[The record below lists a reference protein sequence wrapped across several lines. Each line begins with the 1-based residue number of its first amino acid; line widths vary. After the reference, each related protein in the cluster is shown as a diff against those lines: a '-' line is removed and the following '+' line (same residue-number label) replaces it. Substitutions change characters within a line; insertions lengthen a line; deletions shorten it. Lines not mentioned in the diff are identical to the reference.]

1 MTTPASTSTSSV
13 IQAPVLDEL
22 TPPAIVAALDRH
34 IIGQA
39 DAKRAV
45 AVAMRN
51 RWRRR
56 QLPDDVARE
65 VVPRNIIMLG
75 PTGVGKTEIA
85 RRLASLLKAPFVKV
99 EATKFTEVGY
109 VGRDVE
115 AMIRDLLEVAIR
127 MTREEQADMVRG
139 RAETAAKDRLVAIL
153 LGDDTPSR
161 DAPDATDTTKG
172 PEVIDQVEPSGEDP
186 HERVRARLREKL
198 DGGLFDG
205 HEVEISIREKPTV
218 PAMGMGPDQNDP
230 TMGGLGTMLESIMP
244 AKTHRR
250 KVLVPR
256 ALEILVEQEI
266 EPLIDQDRAI
276 EAAIDRTEQDGIV
289 FIDEIDKVATSD
301 GRSGSDVSRQGVQRD
316 LLPIVEGSSVNTK
329 HGVVRTDGILFVA
342 AGAFHQVSV
351 GDLMPELQGRFPI
364 RVELTDLTADDFRRI
379 LIEPEANLVDQQ
391 RALLATEGLE
401 VEITD
406 DAIEVMARFA
416 ADANERLEN
425 IGARR
430 LMTVIERV
438 FEEIAF
444 DAGDRVG
451 RGDTSLRVD
460 APFVRDRVAP
470 VLADE
475 DLGRFV
481 L

>member
-1 MTTPASTSTSSV
+1 MSTPPSTTPPSSEV
-13 IQAPVLDEL
+13 ADHAEDL
-22 TPPAIVAALDRH
+22 TPPGIVAALDRH
-34 IIGQA
+34 IVGQD

-56 QLPDDVARE
+56 RLPEDIARE

-115 AMIRDLLEVAIR
+115 SMIRDLLEVAIR
-127 MTREEQADMVRG
+127 MTRQEQADLVRD
-139 RAETAAKDRLVAIL
+139 RAEIAAKDRLVGIL
-153 LGDDTPSR
+153 LGDDSSGDRSVSDRETTN
-161 DAPDATDTTKG
+161 PDD
-172 PEVIDQVEPSGEDP
+172 DP
-186 HERVRARLREKL
+186 HERVRARLRDKL
-198 DGGLFDG
+198 DAGLFDD
-205 HEVEISIREKPTV
+205 HEVEISVREKPTV
-218 PAMGMGPDQNDP
+218 PAMGLGPDQNDP
-230 TMGGLGTMLESIMP
+230 TMGGLGNMLESILP
-244 AKTHRR
+244 AKSQRR
-250 KVLVPR
+250 KVKVPR
-256 ALEILVEQEI
+256 ALEILIEQET

-276 EAAIDRTEQDGIV
+276 ETAIERTEQDGMI
-289 FIDEIDKVATSD
+289 FIDEIDKVATTD

-316 LLPIVEGSSVNTK
+316 LLPIVEGSSVTTK

-364 RVELTDLTADDFRRI
+364 RVELTGLTADDFRRI
-379 LIEPEANLVDQQ
+379 LVEPQANLVDQQ
-391 RALLATEGLE
+391 IRLLATEGLD
-401 VEITD
+401 VEITE
-406 DAIEVMARFA
+406 DAIEAMARFA

-438 FEEIAF
+438 FEEVAF
-444 DAGDRVG
+444 DAGERVAEG
-451 RGDTSLRVD
+451 ENRLIVD
-460 APFVRDRVAP
+460 APFVRDRLDP
-470 VLADE
+470 ILADE
-475 DLGRFV
+475 DFGRFV